1 MTEKK
6 IFRVNPVVLI
16 LLLLCVMGGVVLMFY
31 GSIASLGREE
41 EPVDVAMRII
51 GASIFV
57 VVGGFAVLLEHK
69 SKKRHIEFLSR
80 RHLRT
85 SDALD
90 SVMKLGMKVKEDS
103 GQLFYLIAEIEE
115 ALAKLAP
122 SLEDIKNAGEVL
134 QEESDAQTKAA

>member
-57 VVGGFAVLLEHK
+57 VVGGVAVLLEH
-69 SKKRHIEFLSR
+69 
-80 RHLRT
+80 
-85 SDALD
+85 
-90 SVMKLGMKVKEDS
+90 
-103 GQLFYLIAEIEE
+103 
-115 ALAKLAP
+115 
-122 SLEDIKNAGEVL
+122 
-134 QEESDAQTKAA
+134 